1 MCAWGI
7 VGGIIDFDN
16 ETKVK
21 HVLYALWMYGFHKTP
36 QFFKICKV

>member
-1 MCAWGI
+1 MADGVTMCAWGI

-21 HVLYALWMYGFHKTP
+21 HVLYAL
-36 QFFKICKV
+36 